1 MGPSVLICDD
11 SNMARK
17 QVIRSLPEELS
28 TDVTLAKN
36 GLEALDVLK
45 NNHIDIMFL
54 DLTMPELDGVGVLQ
68 NLKENNLSSC
78 AIFVISADV
87 QPEMQSKVLELG
99 AKAFLRKPVQVEVL
113 ISTLQEHGFL

>member
-1 MGPSVLICDD
+1 
-11 SNMARK
+11 MARK

-28 TDVTLAKN
+28 TDVTLATN
-36 GLEALDVLK
+36 GLEALEVLK
-45 NNHIDIMFL
+45 NKHIDIMFL

-68 NLKENNLSSC
+68 NLKENNSTSC

-99 AKAFLRKPVQVEVL
+99 ARAFMRKPVQVDVL
-113 ISTLQEHGFL
+113 VKNLQEHGFL

>member
-1 MGPSVLICDD
+1 MGSSVLICDD

-36 GLEALDVLK
+36 GLEALEVLN

-68 NLKENNLSSC
+68 SLKDNNFNSC

-99 AKAFLRKPVQVEVL
+99 AKAFLRKPVQVDVL
-113 ISTLQEHGFL
+113 ISTLQKHGFL